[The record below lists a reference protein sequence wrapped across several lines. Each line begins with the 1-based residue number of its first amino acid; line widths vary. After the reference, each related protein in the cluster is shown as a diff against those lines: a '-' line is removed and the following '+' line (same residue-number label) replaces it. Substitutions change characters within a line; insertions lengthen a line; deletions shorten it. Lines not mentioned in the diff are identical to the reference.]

1 MSSSPLLEARKAAR
15 ADKHRQDDALRALHE
30 RALALVSDQLR
41 APSVMA
47 RAQAA
52 IAKWESARTCS
63 PFYVAE
69 WRRILANPVEGLRLH
84 VLQPDAPNGVAL
96 MHNTPFGFLLR
107 EPAAA

>member
-1 MSSSPLLEARKAAR
+1 MAQSSLLDARKAAR

-30 RALALVSDQLR
+30 RALALMSDQLR
-41 APSVMA
+41 APSVMV

-52 IAKWESARTCS
+52 VSKWESARTCS
-63 PFYVAE
+63 PFYVEE
-69 WRRILANPVEGLRLH
+69 WRRILANPIEGLRLY

-107 EPAAA
+107 EPAVA

>member
-1 MSSSPLLEARKAAR
+1 MSQSSLLDARKAAR
-15 ADKHRQDDALRALHE
+15 AAKHRQDEDLRALHE
-30 RALALVSDQLR
+30 RALALVSDRMR

-63 PFYVAE
+63 PFYVEE
-69 WRRILANPVEGLRLH
+69 WRRILADPVEGLRRY

>member
-1 MSSSPLLEARKAAR
+1 MSSPSVLDARKSAR

-30 RALALVSDQLR
+30 RALALMSDQLR
-41 APSVMA
+41 AAPVMT

-52 IAKWESARTCS
+52 VSKWESAKTCS
-63 PFYVAE
+63 PFYVEE
-69 WRRILANPVEGLRLH
+69 WRRILANPVEELRERVLH
-84 VLQPDAPNGVAL
+84 TDAPNGVAL

>member
-1 MSSSPLLEARKAAR
+1 MSHSHVLDARKAAR
-15 ADKHRQDDALRALHE
+15 AAKHQQDADLRALHE
-30 RALALVSDQLR
+30 RALVLVSDTTR
-41 APSVMA
+41 APAVMA

-52 IAKWESARTCS
+52 IERWESAHSCS
-63 PFYVAE
+63 PYYVEE
-69 WRRILANPVEGLRLH
+69 WRRILADPVEGLRRH